1 MDTMEDMEDTM
12 ADTVAITE
20 ATEATMD
27 MESGMLTLMAS
38 AVLSQDTTATMATMA
53 DTMEGIT
60 EATMVTESAV
70 L

>member
-1 MDTMEDMEDTM
+1 MEDMEDTM

-38 AVLSQDTTATMATMA
+38 AVLSQDTTATMA

>member
-1 MDTMEDMEDTM
+1 MEDMEDTM

-38 AVLSQDTTATMATMA
+38 AVLSQATTATTV